1 MNLSIIDL
9 LSGWGVSFMLV
20 LTRVSAMIYAFPF
33 FGSPAITMRV
43 RIAFTL
49 VISFMLLPL
58 VGVEG
63 LGFDWNLGRLALG
76 IGREL
81 AVGLIVGF
89 GTKFMFEA
97 FSVAGT
103 FAGRQMGFA
112 MAELVDP
119 ITSAPQSMVGQF
131 WALVAI
137 LLFLA
142 VDGHHFLIRLLMQ
155 NFQLVPLNTG
165 MLQPASGRMLIA
177 GSTEMFRLAL
187 RLAAP
192 AMILALMMD
201 VGVGVLTRAMPRLQ
215 VFFVALPLKLVVG
228 VFDLVVSLQLFQ
240 ALFSVMYNEFQEYVA
255 TLLATVR
262 G

>member
-1 MNLSIIDL
+1 MSLSIIDL
-9 LSGWGVSFMLV
+9 LSGWGISFLLV

-33 FGSPAITMRV
+33 FGSPAVTARV
-43 RIAFTL
+43 RIAITL
-49 VISFMLLPL
+49 VISFMLLPV

-63 LGFDWNLGRLALG
+63 LGFDWNLGRLALS

-81 AVGLIVGF
+81 AVGLLIGF
-89 GTKFMFEA
+89 GTRFLFEA
-97 FSVAGT
+97 FSLAGT

-155 NFQLVPLNTG
+155 NFQLVPLDTG
-165 MLQPASGRMLIA
+165 RLQPASGRMLIA

-192 AMILALMMD
+192 AIVLALMLD
-201 VGVGVLTRAMPRLQ
+201 VGVGVLARAMPRLQ
-215 VFFVALPLKLVVG
+215 VFFVALPIKLIVG
-228 VFDLVVSLQLFQ
+228 IFALIVSLQLFQ
-240 ALFSVMYNEFQEYVA
+240 ALFSAMFNEFQEYVV
-255 TLLATVR
+255 TLLATMR
-262 G
+262 S

>member
-1 MNLSIIDL
+1 MNLSILDL

-33 FGSPAITMRV
+33 FGSPAIVTRV
-43 RIAFTL
+43 RILIAL
-49 VISFMLLPL
+49 VISFMLLPV

-76 IGREL
+76 VGREL

-97 FSVAGT
+97 FSLAGT

-112 MAELVDP
+112 IAELVDP
-119 ITSAPQSMVGQF
+119 VTSAPQSMVGQF
-131 WALVAI
+131 WALVAV

-142 VDGHHFLIRLLMQ
+142 VDGHHFLVRLLVQ

-165 MLQPASGRMLIA
+165 VLQPASGRMLIT
-177 GSTEMFRLAL
+177 GSTEMFHLAL
-187 RLAAP
+187 KLAAP
-192 AMILALMMD
+192 AIMLTLMVD
-201 VGVGVLTRAMPRLQ
+201 VGVGVLSRAMPRLQ

-228 VFDLVVSLQLFQ
+228 VFALVVSLQLFQ
-240 ALFSVMYNEFQEYVA
+240 ALFSTVYNEFQEYVA
-255 TLLATVR
+255 TLLATLR

>member
-1 MNLSIIDL
+1 MNLSILDL

-33 FGSPAITMRV
+33 FGSPAIAARV
-43 RIAFTL
+43 RILITL
-49 VISFMLLPL
+49 VISFMLLPM

-81 AVGLIVGF
+81 AIGLIVGF
-89 GTKFMFEA
+89 GTRFMFEA
-97 FSVAGT
+97 FSLAGT

-112 MAELVDP
+112 IAELVDP
-119 ITSAPQSMVGQF
+119 VTSAPQSMVGQF

-142 VDGHHFLIRLLMQ
+142 VDGHHFLIRLLVQ
-155 NFQLVPLNTG
+155 NFQIVPLNTG
-165 MLQPASGRMLIA
+165 VLQPATGQMLIT

-187 RLAAP
+187 KLAAP
-192 AMILALMMD
+192 AIILTLMVD
-201 VGVGVLTRAMPRLQ
+201 VGVGFLSRAMPRLQ
-215 VFFVALPLKLVVG
+215 VFFVALPLKLIVG
-228 VFDLVVSLQLFQ
+228 IFALVVSLQLFQ
-240 ALFSVMYNEFQEYVA
+240 ALFSTVYNEFQEYVV
-255 TLLATVR
+255 TLLATMR

>member
-1 MNLSIIDL
+1 MSLSIIDL
-9 LSGWGVSFMLV
+9 LSGWGIPFMLV

-33 FGSPAITMRV
+33 FGSPAITARV
-43 RIAFTL
+43 RIAITL
-49 VISFMLLPL
+49 VLSFMLLPM

-63 LGFDWNLGRLALG
+63 LGFDWSLGRLALS

-81 AVGLIVGF
+81 AVGLFIGF
-89 GTKFMFEA
+89 GTRFLFEA
-97 FSVAGT
+97 FSLAGT

-155 NFQLVPLNTG
+155 NFQLVPLDTG
-165 MLQPASGRMLIA
+165 RLSPASGRMLIA
-177 GSTEMFRLAL
+177 GSTEMFQLAL

-192 AMILALMMD
+192 AIVLALMLD
-201 VGVGVLTRAMPRLQ
+201 VGVGVLARAMPRLH
-215 VFFVALPLKLVVG
+215 VFFVALPLKLIVG
-228 VFDLVVSLQLFQ
+228 IFALIVSLQLFQ
-240 ALFSVMYNEFQEYVA
+240 ALFSAMFNEFPEYVV

>member
-1 MNLSIIDL
+1 MSLSIIDL
-9 LSGWGVSFMLV
+9 LSGWGISFMLV

-33 FGSPAITMRV
+33 FGSPVITARV
-43 RIAFTL
+43 RIAITL
-49 VISFMLLPL
+49 VISFMLLPV

-63 LGFDWNLGRLALG
+63 LGFDWKLGRLALS

-81 AVGLIVGF
+81 AVGLLIGF
-89 GTKFMFEA
+89 GTRFLFEA
-97 FSVAGT
+97 FSLAGT

-119 ITSAPQSMVGQF
+119 ITNAPQSMVGQF

-155 NFQLVPLNTG
+155 NFQLVPLDTG
-165 MLQPASGRMLIA
+165 RLSPASGRMLIA
-177 GSTEMFRLAL
+177 GSTEMFQLAL

-192 AMILALMMD
+192 AIVLALMLD
-201 VGVGVLTRAMPRLQ
+201 VGVGVLARAMPRLQ
-215 VFFVALPLKLVVG
+215 VFFVALPLKLIVG
-228 VFDLVVSLQLFQ
+228 IFALIVSLQLFQ
-240 ALFSVMYNEFQEYVA
+240 ALFSAMFNEFQEYVV

>member
-1 MNLSIIDL
+1 MNLSILDL

-33 FGSPAITMRV
+33 FGSTAVTTRV
-43 RIAFTL
+43 RIAIAL
-49 VISFMLLPL
+49 VISFMLLP
-58 VGVEG
+58 VAGVEG
-63 LGFDWNLGRLALG
+63 LGFDWSLGRLALS

-89 GTKFMFEA
+89 GTRFLFEA
-97 FSVAGT
+97 FSLAGT

-112 MAELVDP
+112 LAELVDP
-119 ITSAPQSMVGQF
+119 VTSAPQSMVGQF

-155 NFQLVPLNTG
+155 NFQLVPLDTG
-165 MLQPASGRMLIA
+165 VLQPASGRMLID

-192 AMILALMMD
+192 AIILALMLD
-201 VGVGVLTRAMPRLQ
+201 VGVGVLARAMPRLQ
-215 VFFVALPLKLVVG
+215 VFFVALPLKLIVG
-228 VFDLVVSLQLFQ
+228 VFALVVSLQLFQ
-240 ALFSVMYNEFQEYVA
+240 ALFSAMYSEFQEYVV
-255 TLLATVR
+255 TLLATMR